1 MQEKCPNKRRE
12 DAHPIRHCGLSTQ
25 KSRSHTRNSA
35 IDFPELTF
43 LCLEQSDFAVDKYM
57 HCTTTRSCIG
67 SLRSLSATCCA
78 RKTSS
83 RSEVLDRSR
92 DCRDGILRTAASGAM
107 SDHFGSSGPCTR
119 PSASTAGS
127 RRRLCFTSRS
137 DCAWAVRTASSTSGV
152 LPAGGSLRRTFRA
165 KSSGSW
171 RAVARMPITS
181 MAGARMLYISSLV
194 SVCIVDLETS
204 IEAGDLVYSCR
215 RRLAAIPPAA
225 RTDVMVLAT
234 VG

>member
-12 DAHPIRHCGLSTQ
+12 DAHPIRHRGLSTQ

-43 LCLEQSDFAVDKYM
+43 LCLEQSDFAVEKYM
-57 HCTTTRSCIG
+57 HCTTTSTCIG

-83 RSEVLDRSR
+83 RSEVLDKSR
-92 DCRDGILRTAASGAM
+92 DSRDGILRTAASGAM

-127 RRRLCFTSRS
+127 RRLLCLRS
-137 DCAWAVRTASSTSGV
+137 LSCCALAVLTASCTSGV
-152 LPAGGSLRRTFRA
+152 WLSGGPKRGALRRTFLA

-171 RAVARMPITS
+171 RAVARMPSGI
-181 MAGARMLYISSLV
+181 MAGARMLYISSFV
-194 SVCIVDLETS
+194 SVCIVDFDTS
-204 IEAGDLVYSCR
+204 IAAGDLVYSCR
-215 RRLAAIPPAA
+215 
-225 RTDVMVLAT
+225 
-234 VG
+234 